1 MGLLDRLLKSRR
13 SADAQDGRPLTADEA
28 LARWRF
34 LIGKA
39 PPETLAEAHS
49 RALDSLGDAPRAEV
63 LQRLRSGLA
72 SLETGV
78 VVPSDPAL
86 LIRAAARAER
96 RAPGF
101 LERTLGSD
109 ARGRQTLSGL
119 AAAVVASSV
128 AWPFLR
134 GFAAAA
140 ETGASGNRRS
150 QELDVDAPAAPGTSS
165 DYHDHDLDDED

>member
-34 LIGKA
+34 LVGKA

-49 RALDSLGDAPRAEV
+49 GALDALGDGPRTEV

-78 VVPSDPAL
+78 VVPSDPVL
-86 LIRAAARAER
+86 VVRAAARAER
-96 RAPGF
+96 RVPGF

-119 AAAVVASSV
+119 AAAVVASSL
-128 AWPFLR
+128 ASPFLR
-134 GFAAAA
+134 GFDSAA
-140 ETGASGNRRS
+140 EAATSGGRRS
-150 QELDVDAPAAPGTSS
+150 QEVDVDAPAVPGSS
-165 DYHDHDLDDED
+165 DDHDHDLDDED